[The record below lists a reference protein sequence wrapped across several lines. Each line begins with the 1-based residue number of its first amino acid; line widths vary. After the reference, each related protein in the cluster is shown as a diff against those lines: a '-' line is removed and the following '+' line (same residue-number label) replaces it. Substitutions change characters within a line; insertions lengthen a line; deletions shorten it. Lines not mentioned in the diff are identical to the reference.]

1 MKKKIIISTIIISI
15 IIVISGIGYY
25 FHYQTVQEELAE
37 QAQEE
42 AALPKPTDYCLI
54 TYQQSTDNGKTWQ
67 KVNVING
74 QKPMFKAQCWKRY
87 IQILDGFA
95 ASTDTDGKWYS
106 KTEDGKIIAHP
117 AMYFA
122 DKPFDIQD
130 KAPVV
135 QQSTQNNTNA
145 QPQN

>member
-25 FHYQTVQEELAE
+25 FHYQTIQEELAE

-122 DKPFDIQD
+122 DKPFEIQD

-135 QQSTQNNTNA
+135 QQSTQNKIGRA
-145 QPQN
+145 HV

>member
-25 FHYQTVQEELAE
+25 FHYQTIQEELAE

-67 KVNVING
+67 
-74 QKPMFKAQCWKRY
+74 
-87 IQILDGFA
+87 
-95 ASTDTDGKWYS
+95 
-106 KTEDGKIIAHP
+106 
-117 AMYFA
+117 
-122 DKPFDIQD
+122 
-130 KAPVV
+130 
-135 QQSTQNNTNA
+135 
-145 QPQN
+145 